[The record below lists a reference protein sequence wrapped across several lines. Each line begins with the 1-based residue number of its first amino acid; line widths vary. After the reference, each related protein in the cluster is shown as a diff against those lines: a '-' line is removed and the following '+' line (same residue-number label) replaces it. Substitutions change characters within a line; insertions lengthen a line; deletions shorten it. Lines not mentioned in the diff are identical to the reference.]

1 MVPSGERRR
10 IRSAAVDG
18 GNQGRGT
25 NKIPNIGPSFLWQ
38 AEGGRRGMDGASLRR
53 EKKGAEKNVPEMIKT
68 ALWDKAERGGKEERS
83 WIDALFLQKREEKV
97 T

>member
-1 MVPSGERRR
+1 MEAAKGGEPIKFRTSAQAFYGRRR
-10 IRSAAVDG
+10 
-18 GNQGRGT
+18 
-25 NKIPNIGPSFLWQ
+25 
-38 AEGGRRGMDGASLRR
+38 GGRRGMDGASLRR

-83 WIDALFLQKREEKV
+83 WIDALFLQKRGEKV

>member
-1 MVPSGERRR
+1 MEATKGGEPIKFRTSAQAFYGRRR
-10 IRSAAVDG
+10 G
-18 GNQGRGT
+18 E
-25 NKIPNIGPSFLWQ
+25 
-38 AEGGRRGMDGASLRR
+38 EGGWMVLRYGGR
-53 EKKGAEKNVPEMIKT
+53 KKGAEKNVPEMIKT